1 VTEAVNSLT
10 GDFRYAARTLAKAPA
25 FTALILLIL
34 GLGIGANVAIFSA
47 VDAVL
52 FRPLP
57 VADPSALVRVY
68 ETNES
73 RELFPSSYPAYA
85 EVRDQARSLA
95 GVAAFTAEPLHF
107 ARGGEKA
114 QRLTA
119 GIVTGNYF
127 QVLGVSPQRG
137 RLLTP
142 DDDRVA
148 GGHAVAVLSDRLWRR
163 TFAADPRAVGSS
175 VRINGIAFTVVG
187 VAPRR
192 FGGIDLDQSPEIWVT
207 TSMVDQALPQ
217 LASSHPLKGRN
228 LGWLDVVGRLQP
240 GTSAAAARAELDTVV
255 ERRNAT
261 LSKDRRRQ
269 AVVLPAGE
277 AALGEDA
284 RATARRISWLLLA
297 AVAAVL
303 SIACA
308 DAAGLLLVR
317 AERRRREMGI
327 RLALGATRGRLAR
340 QLLVESALLAGGG
353 TAVGLLAAG
362 WMADLISSAAPE
374 GFAVPLSVASGVL
387 DARVLAF
394 AAAAGLLTG
403 LLFGLAPALSAG
415 CRDILSSL
423 KGAVQPMGR
432 RFGSRDLLAASQLA
446 LAAALLVAAAML
458 ARTLTSVTAVK
469 PGFEASGRVVASVDL
484 ALQRYSREQGKAFYD
499 RLLARLQS
507 TEGLRAVALARSVPV
522 QRSGMVVTV
531 DIDGQRTA
539 TGEHPM
545 VDLDIASPGF
555 FAALGAPLV
564 AGRDFSAADTAS
576 APAVVIVNEA
586 MARKF
591 WPGQN
596 PVGRRVKD
604 IGPEGVG
611 AEVIG
616 VAADMRTRNLREPAA
631 PTVYTPLSQF
641 YMPRMSV
648 VGWASGST
656 AAASRAIEE
665 AAAAL
670 DANLPLFRARTLEEQ
685 VAGTLG
691 DERLLAELSGG
702 FAGLALLIA
711 AAGLYGVLSS
721 AAQARTKEF
730 GIRVALGAQPAD
742 IRRIVFGHGARLALY
757 GLAAGLAVAAL
768 SGRFLSHL
776 LFGVAPLDPL
786 SFGAA
791 AAVLATAAW
800 AAGAGPAR
808 QAVRA
813 NPVESLQSE

>member
-1 VTEAVNSLT
+1 MNSLAR
-10 GDFRYAARTLAKAPA
+10 DLNYALRSLARSPG
-25 FTALILLIL
+25 FTALVVLIL
-34 GLGIGANVAIFSA
+34 GLGIGANVAIFSV

-52 FRPLP
+52 FRSLP
-57 VADPSALVRVY
+57 VANPSGLVRVY
-68 ETNES
+68 GIDET

-85 EVRDQARSLA
+85 DVRDQARSFS

-107 ARGGEKA
+107 ALGSEKA

-127 QVLGVSPQRG
+127 EVLGVSPEHG

-148 GGHAVAVLSDRLWRR
+148 GGHPVAVLSDRLWRR
-163 TFAADPRAVGSS
+163 AFSTDPRAVGSA
-175 VRINGIAFTVVG
+175 VRINGLPFTVVG

-192 FGGIDLDQSPEIWVT
+192 FTGIDLDESPEIWVPAA
-207 TSMVDQALPQ
+207 MVDQALPQ
-217 LASSHPLKGRN
+217 LASSHPLTGRN

-240 GTSAAAARAELDTVV
+240 GISAAAAREELDAIAL
-255 ERRNAT
+255 RSNAT
-261 LSKDRRRQ
+261 LPKERRRQ
-269 AVVLPAGE
+269 TVVLPASE
-277 AALGEDA
+277 AALGEEA
-284 RATARRISWLLLA
+284 RATARRISWLLPA

-308 DAAGLLLVR
+308 DAAGLILVR

-327 RLALGATRGRLAR
+327 RLALGATRARLAR
-340 QLLVESALLAGGG
+340 QLLVESALLAGGA
-353 TAVGLLAAG
+353 TVVGLLVAG
-362 WMADLISSAAPE
+362 WMTELMSGAAPE
-374 GFAVPLSVASGVL
+374 GFAIPLSLASTVL
-387 DARVLAF
+387 DLRVLAF
-394 AAAAGLLTG
+394 AAAVGLLTG
-403 LLFGLAPALSAG
+403 LLFGLAPAVRAG
-415 CRDILSSL
+415 RRDILSAL
-423 KGAVQPMGR
+423 KGAAPPMGR
-432 RFGSRDLLAASQLA
+432 RLASRDLLAASQLA

-458 ARTLTSVTAVK
+458 ARTLSSVMAVK
-469 PGFEASGRVVASVDL
+469 PGFTASGRVVASMDL
-484 ALQRYSREQGKAFYD
+484 AQQGYSPAQGRVFYD
-499 RLLARLQS
+499 RLLARLRES
-507 TEGLRAVALARSVPV
+507 GSLRAAAVARSVPV
-522 QRSGMVVTV
+522 ERSGMIVTV

-539 TGEHPM
+539 SGEHPM

-591 WPGQN
+591 WPGRS
-596 PVGRRVKD
+596 PVGQRVKD

-616 VAADMRTRNLREPAA
+616 VAPDMRTRNLREPAI

-648 VGWASGST
+648 VGYASGST

-665 AAAAL
+665 AVAGL
-670 DANLPLFRARTLEEQ
+670 DANLPLFRTRTLEEQ
-685 VAGTLG
+685 VSGTLG

-730 GIRVALGAQPAD
+730 GIRVALGAGPAD
-742 IRRIVFGHGARLALY
+742 IRRMVLGHGTRLALL
-757 GLAAGLAVAAL
+757 GLAGGLAVAAVC
-768 SGRFLSHL
+768 GRFLSHV

-786 SFGAA
+786 SFAAA
-791 AAVLATAAW
+791 AAVLSAAVY

-808 QAVRA
+808 RAVRA

>member
-1 VTEAVNSLT
+1 MTILP
-10 GDFRYAARTLAKAPA
+10 GDLRYAARTLAKAPG
-25 FTALILLIL
+25 FTALVVVIL

-57 VADPSALVRVY
+57 VADPNTLLRIY
-68 ETNES
+68 GTEEGGT
-73 RELFPSSYPAYA
+73 ELFTSPYPVYA
-85 EVRDQARSLA
+85 DERDQARSFSGL
-95 GVAAFTAEPLHF
+95 AAFTAEPLHF
-107 ARGGEKA
+107 ARGSERP

-119 GIVTGNYF
+119 GIVSGNYF
-127 QVLGVSPQRG
+127 EVLGVSAQHG

-142 DDDRVA
+142 EDDRVA
-148 GGHAVAVLSDRLWRR
+148 GGHPVAVLSDRLWRR
-163 TFAADPRAVGSS
+163 AFGADPRAVGSA
-175 VRINGIAFTVVG
+175 VRVNGLPYTIVG
-187 VAPRR
+187 IAPRR
-192 FGGIDLDQSPEIWVT
+192 FTGIDLDESPEIWVT

-217 LASSHPLKGRN
+217 LAGSHPLTGRN
-228 LGWLDVVGRLQP
+228 LSWLDVVGRLKP
-240 GTSAAAARAELDTVV
+240 GLSAAAARAEL
-255 ERRNAT
+255 EAMAQRRDAA
-261 LSKDRRRQ
+261 LPKERRRQ
-269 AVVLPAGE
+269 TVVLPARE
-277 AALGEDA
+277 AALGQDA
-284 RATARRISWLLLA
+284 RTTARRISWLLLA

-340 QLLVESALLAGGG
+340 QLLVESLLLAGAG

-362 WMADLISSAAPE
+362 WMTDLISGAAPE
-374 GFAVPLSVASGVL
+374 GFAIPLSIASAIL

-394 AAAAGLLTG
+394 AAAAGLATG

-415 CRDILSSL
+415 RRDILSSL
-423 KGAVQPMGR
+423 KGPARPMGR
-432 RFGSRDLLAASQLA
+432 RPGSRDMLAVCQLA

-458 ARTLTSVTAVK
+458 ARTLSSVTTVQ
-469 PGFEASGRVVASVDL
+469 PGFEATGRVVASMDL
-484 ALQRYSREQGKAFYD
+484 AQQGYSPAQGKAFYD
-499 RLLARLQS
+499 RLLSRLRE
-507 TEGLRAVALARSVPV
+507 TGGLRAAAIARSVPV
-522 QRSGMVVTV
+522 QRSGMVVTM

-539 TGEHPM
+539 SGEHPV

-616 VAADMRTRNLREPAA
+616 VAADMRMRSLREPAA

-648 VGWASGST
+648 VGWASGGT
-656 AAASRAIEE
+656 AAAARAIEE
-665 AAAAL
+665 AVAAL
-670 DANLPLFRARTLEEQ
+670 DANLPLFRARTLDEQ

-730 GIRVALGAQPAD
+730 GIRVALGARPAD
-742 IRRIVFGHGARLALY
+742 IRRMVFGHGARLALL
-757 GLAAGLAVAAL
+757 GLAAGLAIAAF

-776 LFGVAPLDPL
+776 LFGVAPLDPF
-786 SFGAA
+786 SFVAASVVLAGAA
-791 AAVLATAAW
+791 C

-808 QAVRA
+808 RAVRA